1 MSVKI
6 VESFVFRNVKYQ
18 LRFLT
23 CGKKNCTKCPHGP
36 YWYAIVSIPFQPNI
50 IRYIGKKLEGPAEQ
64 YRRGAIN
71 G

>member
-1 MSVKI
+1 MSMKI

-36 YWYAIVSIPFQPNI
+36 YWYAIVSIPYQPNI
-50 IRYIGKKLEGPAEQ
+50 VRYIGKTLEGPADQ
-64 YRRGAIN
+64 YRRGVIN